1 MNTFLKYCLLFLSS
15 FSPTGGLVSGLDLSQ
30 AQRWMHAPSI
40 QLPQDTDEREASSAA
55 SRVYDSLIVAA
66 ALNDRDLPGVKK
78 KSITRP
84 GIKAVRIL
92 ASQRQIIYYP
102 KHELL

>member
-40 QLPQDTDEREASSAA
+40 QLPQDTDEREA
-55 SRVYDSLIVAA
+55 RVYDSLIVAA